1 MTTVCWMLCLI
12 ASYKFNFCLFPRSL
26 GCPCFKLM
34 FRSFGPWDDR
44 RCALY
49 LKRILDAKMGSVFCK
64 KIKII
69 KKKKAC
75 TPRGPTATH
84 TQCCLLRETLFQIF
98 TFIILG
104 KLFLF
109 RKKQATSKPIRNETS
124 EERKIHTSFSFL
136 FPFLSGMNWCV

>member
-1 MTTVCWMLCLI
+1 MLCLI

-26 GCPCFKLM
+26 GCPCFKLI

-64 KIKII
+64 KIKI

-109 RKKQATSKPIRNETS
+109 RKKSRPLPNLLEMKRLKKEKSILAFLS
-124 EERKIHTSFSFL
+124 SFL
-136 FPFLSGMNWCV
+136 F